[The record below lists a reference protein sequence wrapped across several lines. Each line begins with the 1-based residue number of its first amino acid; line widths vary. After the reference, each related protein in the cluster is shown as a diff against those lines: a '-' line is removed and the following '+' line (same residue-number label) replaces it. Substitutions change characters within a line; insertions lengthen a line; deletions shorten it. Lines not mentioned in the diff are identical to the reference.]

1 MTFVVDDII
10 FCNSFIFNNYHF
22 MNYKYTDKTEGIPI
36 HYFAY
41 MTKGNAKICTRD
53 ETVYINQG
61 DLFYIPN
68 GCKYR
73 SYWYGDPEIEFISL
87 GFRFMPNFQNKH
99 YEPQV
104 IERDEDAI
112 KAIKEIVEYGT
123 LDGIAIGKFYTLV
136 GALHKKLQH
145 RSVDKDADLIE
156 KVKGLLAEHPDYTVK
171 DIAKACAVSESTL
184 YSAFRKNSDTS
195 MHDVKKSVVMEAAK
209 DLLVSTDHPVEEIS
223 RRLNFSSSVYFR
235 KCFKE
240 HFGVSP
246 RQMRKAGGI

>member
-1 MTFVVDDII
+1 MVDDII
-10 FCNSFIFNNYHF
+10 FCKSFDFNNFRF
-22 MNYKYTDKTEGIPI
+22 MNYKHTDKTEGIPI

-41 MTKGNAKICTRD
+41 MTKGNAKICTKD

-99 YEPQV
+99 YVPQV
-104 IERDEDAI
+104 IEKDENAI
-112 KAIKEIVEYGT
+112 KAMKEIVQCGT
-123 LDGIAIGKFYTLV
+123 LDGVTVGKFYTLV
-136 GALHKKLQH
+136 GKMTQKLQC
-145 RSVDKDADLIE
+145 RRMDKQAELVE
-156 KVKGLLAEHPDYTVK
+156 KVKSIFVEHPNYAVG

-184 YSAFRKNSDTS
+184 YSAFRRYGDKS
-195 MHDVKKSVVMEAAK
+195 MHEVKKGVIMESAK

-223 RRLNFSSSVYFR
+223 RMLNFSSSVYFR

-246 RQMRKAGGI
+246 RQMRKNCGI